1 MSASFASRELAD
13 VWRLIASSVDRLVE
27 VARDLEADG
36 GADALHWRPRAPE
49 ANSVLALA
57 HHTLENL
64 EDNTLYTVAKV
75 DRPTPRERE
84 AEFATDDPSTDRLVA
99 RWTAL
104 RPRIEEAL
112 APLDATIL
120 AEARQHPRRGEQS
133 VLTVLVVTARHA
145 AEHLAHAELTR
156 DLHRAQAR

>member
-1 MSASFASRELAD
+1 MSASFAGRELAD

-27 VARDLEADG
+27 VAHDLEAHG
-36 GADALHWRPRAPE
+36 GAEALHWRPPAPE

-64 EDNTLYTVAKV
+64 EDNTLYTVARI

-84 AEFATDDPSTDRLVA
+84 AEFATDDPTTDRLIA
-99 RWTAL
+99 RWSTL
-104 RPRIEEAL
+104 RPSIEAAL
-112 APLDATIL
+112 APLEASVL
-120 AEARQHPRRGEQS
+120 AETRAHPRRGDQS

-156 DLHRAQAR
+156 DLYRAQAG